1 MIKMTNDIASPIIH
15 GIHGLASVKNKRSM
29 LVNMARKNNISIW
42 VPKGRSEKVSIK
54 KPHATASHTLKS
66 IPTRQNQKREA
77 KAISENEIW
86 KKNTAAK
93 KIVVI
98 I

>member
-1 MIKMTNDIASPIIH
+1 MIKMTNDTANPILH
-15 GIHGLASVKNKRSM
+15 GTHGLASVKNKCSI
-29 LVNMARKNNISIW
+29 LINMARKNNISIL

-54 KPHATASHTLKS
+54 KPHAAVSHTLEF

-77 KAISENEIW
+77 RAISENEIW
-86 KKNTAAK
+86 KKNTTVK
-93 KIVVI
+93 KMVVI